1 MTGCCLD
8 GSEFELLFKRPIV
21 RKTGAVSETGASC
34 RPAAAQRAYPLSVV
48 ITVTHF
54 VAILALASSVSAG
67 SAAVSGVPP
76 TEPKSIADA
85 EQNKHCDDDST
96 GAEDQSDNTQAGAKT
111 STSDANTDSDT
122 AHRDGDCPDDNDEV
136 GASDAY
142 PDDRPTL
149 SSQFDYYSDSEHYVN
164 LTTTS
169 IATAFSDG
177 IMMSLRRDWVQSEAP
192 GEVQAAEIT
201 TLGFSKEF
209 SEQLSVGGGFGSAR
223 AMRST
228 DLVGSL
234 AAHFNYRG
242 ATVTATIAREMLLES
257 ARTMAA
263 NIRQTDFGLSLSD
276 DLSEHIS
283 ADAEAHHHIYSDGN
297 SSNDFALSPQYTFN
311 LAGIKLETGY
321 RFSYTGFAHN
331 APSGYWTP
339 QRALSNE
346 IFSALTFDRTW
357 IYGHTELGL
366 NYDLVRESGPLSDG
380 PSGGPGASAAFA
392 LGIRPVKGIELET
405 YWTGSGSA
413 GWNSMNFGLS
423 LKYIF

>member
-1 MTGCCLD
+1 M
-8 GSEFELLFKRPIV
+8 
-21 RKTGAVSETGASC
+21 SETGTSC
-34 RPAAAQRAYPLSVV
+34 KPAAAQRAYPLSVV
-48 ITVTHF
+48 ITLTHF

-67 SAAVSGVPP
+67 SAVVSSAPP

-85 EQNKHCDDDST
+85 EQNKSCDDDSKS
-96 GAEDQSDNTQAGAKT
+96 ADDQSDSNTQTAAKP
-111 STSDANTDSDT
+111 SRSDAGTDSDT
-122 AHRDGDCPDDNDEV
+122 THKDGDCADDNDEV
-136 GASDAY
+136 GATDAHQ
-142 PDDRPTL
+142 DDRPTL

-177 IMMSLRRDWVQSEAP
+177 VMMSLRRDWVQSEAP

-201 TLGFSKEF
+201 TLGFSKDF

-234 AAHFNYRG
+234 AAHFSYRG
-242 ATVTATIAREMLLES
+242 ATVTATIARDTLLES

-283 ADAEAHHHIYSDGN
+283 TDAEAHHHIYTDGN
-297 SSNDFALSPQYTFN
+297 SSNDFALSPQYSFD

-321 RFSYTGFAHN
+321 RFNYTGFAHN

-346 IFSALTFDRTW
+346 MFSALTFDRAW
-357 IYGHTELGL
+357 IYGHSELGL
-366 NYDLVRESGPLSDG
+366 NYDLVRESGPLSNG
-380 PSGGPGASAAFA
+380 PSSGPGASAAFA
-392 LGIRPVKGIELET
+392 LGIRPVKGTELET
-405 YWTGSGSA
+405 YWTGTGSA